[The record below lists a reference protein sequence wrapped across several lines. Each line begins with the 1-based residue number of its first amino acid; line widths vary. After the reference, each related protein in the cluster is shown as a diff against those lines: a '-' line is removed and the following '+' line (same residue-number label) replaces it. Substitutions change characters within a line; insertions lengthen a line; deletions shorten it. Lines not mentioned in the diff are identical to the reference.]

1 MPRQVT
7 IGNGHTNVELPNG
20 LSYDAGDV
28 VVLTDAEWDQISSTA
43 VSSGAIVDNGE
54 VDAND
59 LVSVQAAVV
68 AAPAALTSTNA
79 AGANPTQAEFNAL
92 RADVTAL
99 RTTIANLLTALK
111 GTGKPMASS

>member
-20 LSYDAGDV
+20 LAYDAGDV
-28 VVLTDAEWDQISSTA
+28 VVLTDAEWDNISPTA

-68 AAPAALTSTNA
+68 AAPTALTSA
-79 AGANPTQAEFNAL
+79 AATGGDAPTEAEYNAL
-92 RADVTAL
+92 RTDVANL
-99 RTTIANLLTALK
+99 RT
-111 GTGKPMASS
+111 